1 MKKLKN
7 IISIFSLSL
16 LVGGCGNWN
25 IKTGSTGFNSA
36 DGNYFDNQNR
46 DIISQEYNEYGI
58 LQDCTIGKSS
68 NQRKLPSCNDI
79 RNKKSK
85 FLNKQVQNQKNLIN
99 KDKIQKQ
106 KDVIS
111 KKKKIS
117 KILDNQISGSNL
129 LKFNNGVGVF
139 VKSTIKY
146 NASSSEL
153 IINTQVERDR
163 NTTLDSF
170 KQLFVDG
177 GKYIQISFLDNDGF
191 ELLEPINFPLNI
203 AEGQKEN
210 IIYRKKSG
218 TTAEDVVAIRILARK
233 PLRNILEYSKVKK
246 LQISLGKGISR
257 N

>member
-16 LVGGCGNWN
+16 LAGGCGNWN
-25 IKTGSTGFNSA
+25 IKTGSTGFDSA

-46 DIISQEYNEYGI
+46 DIISQEYNEYGV

-68 NQRKLPSCNDI
+68 NQRKLPTCNNI
-79 RNKKSK
+79 RNKKNK

-99 KDKIQKQ
+99 KEKIQKQ
-106 KDVIS
+106 KDLIS

-129 LKFNNGVGVF
+129 LKFNNGAGIF

-146 NASSSEL
+146 NAISSDL
-153 IINTQVERDR
+153 IINAQVERDR

-170 KQLFVDG
+170 KQIFVDG
-177 GKYIQISFLDNDGF
+177 ERYIQISFLDSDGF

-203 AEGQKEN
+203 AEGQKAN

-218 TTAEDVVAIRILARK
+218 NTAENVIAIRMLARK
-233 PLRNILEYSKVKK
+233 PLSNILEYSKVKK
-246 LQISLGKGISR
+246 LQISLGKGSSR

>member
-16 LVGGCGNWN
+16 LAGGCGNWN
-25 IKTGSTGFNSA
+25 IKTGSTDFNSA

-68 NQRKLPSCNDI
+68 NQRQLPSCNDI
-79 RNKKSK
+79 RNKKIK
-85 FLNKQVQNQKNLIN
+85 FLNKQAKSQEKLIKQDEIKKR
-99 KDKIQKQ
+99 KDL
-106 KDVIS
+106 IS
-111 KKKKIS
+111 KKQKIS
-117 KILDNQISGSNL
+117 KILDKQISGSNL
-129 LKFNNGVGVF
+129 LKFNNGSGIF
-139 VKSTIKY
+139 VKSTVKY
-146 NASSSEL
+146 NASSSNL
-153 IINTQVERDR
+153 IINAQVERDR
-163 NTTLDSF
+163 NTTLDYF
-170 KQLFVDG
+170 KQLFVDD
-177 GKYIQISFLDNDGF
+177 GKYIQISFLDADGF
-191 ELLEPINFPLNI
+191 ELLEPMNFPLNI
-203 AEGQKEN
+203 SEGQKEN

-218 TTAEDVVAIRILARK
+218 STAENVVAIRMLARK